1 MEGTMAV
8 DPQRDQA
15 DRPTE
20 HFFPQMRPRGAKVS
34 EWKRRDT

>member
-1 MEGTMAV
+1 MAV